1 MTIDAPAK
9 APTINA
15 LGINATAINAP
26 ATNNALAATVPSAE
40 ALAIDAPAADELD
53 APAADELAITIPI
66 ADALAHEVLAYKP
79 TSTKRSFHCDS
90 SSEEEGSK
98 TEAIAESLAVLSDP
112 VLATII
118 PQDLGSHYREQH
130 RKAFFSQAFGSER
143 KKTGGEE
150 KKKGN
155 NSMCKPKEEFDA
167 VLHAFH
173 TFHVMNARDKEGDL
187 SEVEKKEFNKFKK
200 DNKQAYKWKDL
211 YHTSSIE
218 LPDGSTKIVMR
229 QMEKKAGES
238 LLSPGQIV
246 VSQEDVF
253 DIIDELHRANGH
265 MGQEWTHA
273 MIAPKYYSITQ
284 DMVRIYCRTCHVC
297 MEKNPTI
304 QTHVGAKKP
313 IYSSAW
319 HDRFQVDLIDMRKFP
334 RPDIYGVIQRWIMTV
349 KDHSTS
355 FTAVFSLPQKK
366 PAFVAFELEKYF
378 GLVGYPAIFHTDN
391 GNEFTARLIIDMI
404 ADINPS
410 IITVTGRPRTPR
422 DQGECVFVHKVYEVY

>member
-1 MTIDAPAK
+1 MA
-9 APTINA
+9 INA
-15 LGINATAINAP
+15 AAINAAAINAP

-40 ALAIDAPAADELD
+40 ALAIDAPAADEL
-53 APAADELAITIPI
+53 AITVPI
-66 ADALAHEVLAYKP
+66 VDTLAHEVLAYKP
-79 TSTKRSFHCDS
+79 TSTKRSFCCDS

-112 VLATII
+112 VLASII

-167 VLHAFH
+167 VIHVVH

-218 LPDGSTKIVMR
+218 LPDGSTKIVMHR
-229 QMEKKAGES
+229 MEKKAGES

-297 MEKNPTI
+297 MEKNPTT

-410 IITVTGRPRTPR
+410 IITVTGRPCTPR